1 MSFPVTEIEN
11 KLGYTF
17 KDKELL
23 KRAFVHSSYG
33 REKKIPD
40 NERLEYLG
48 DAVLQ
53 LVVTEWQYARDKADE
68 GDMTKYRQKLV
79 CEDTLLAEVEELGLD
94 KYLLYSGRRGV
105 NVGEKAF
112 SSIFETVVAAM
123 YLDGGYEHVKAFILE
138 RMSDR
143 DEKNYKGELQEFLQ
157 KRGAEVPVYE
167 LQKQGKDNAPTYYAT
182 VTALARTGMGEGKN
196 KKTAERLAAKELL
209 DILKRD
215 FQ

>member
-123 YLDGGYEHVKAFILE
+123 YLDGGYEHVKAFILQ

-143 DEKNYKGELQEFLQ
+143 DDKNYKGELQEFLQ
-157 KRGAEVPVYE
+157 KRGA
-167 LQKQGKDNAPTYYAT
+167 
-182 VTALARTGMGEGKN
+182 
-196 KKTAERLAAKELL
+196 
-209 DILKRD
+209 
-215 FQ
+215 